1 MTEQQLLFT
10 FQAQDQMLHPPGSPP
25 CPLLYLL
32 PGWARHSSVLPK
44 HPMLILPF
52 VLFGVAGHNMIA
64 HSLFKYSL
72 IEKHLSCFQF
82 EAITNQVA
90 ININI
95 CVQVSA

>member
-1 MTEQQLLFT
+1 
-10 FQAQDQMLHPPGSPP
+10 
-25 CPLLYLL
+25 
-32 PGWARHSSVLPK
+32 
-44 HPMLILPF
+44 
-52 VLFGVAGHNMIA
+52 MIT